1 MFICIIVD
9 NFFFNYEGF
18 FSRKEYEDAKMQAK
32 KGKKW
37 FRKTLSKIVGLQK
50 WNYVCFVTFPN
61 LENRDVLKRN
71 NMIREAEE
79 ILVNLEKLYHLI
91 HMQIYQNV
99 ITKEEIND
107 ITMKWWTD
115 RMKLNESLPPVYGL

>member
-1 MFICIIVD
+1 MFIGIIVD
-9 NFFFNYEGF
+9 LFFVIMLEI

-61 LENRDVLKRN
+61 LENRDVLKRY

-79 ILVNLEKLYHLI
+79 ILVNLEKFYPLT
-91 HMQIYQNV
+91 HMQIY
-99 ITKEEIND
+99 
-107 ITMKWWTD
+107 
-115 RMKLNESLPPVYGL
+115 